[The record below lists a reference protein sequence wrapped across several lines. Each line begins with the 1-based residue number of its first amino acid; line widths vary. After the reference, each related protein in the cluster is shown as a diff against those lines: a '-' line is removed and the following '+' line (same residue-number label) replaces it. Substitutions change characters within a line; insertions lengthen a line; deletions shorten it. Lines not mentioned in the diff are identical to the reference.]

1 MLRRQDALVTI
12 TDKKSGAVVFEG
24 KTSQAGDFSKA
35 LENVKLNETLNYT
48 VTLKK
53 EGYLTK
59 TVDFSK
65 LVTKLEVINIH
76 ENLDVSLTKIEVGS
90 DLAKLVDVKPIY
102 FDMSK
107 YNIRKDA
114 AVELDKIVKIMNEYP
129 SMIIELGSHTDC
141 RGTIQQ
147 NQTLSDNR
155 AKASADYIKSKIT
168 NPERISGKG
177 YGEAKLVSDCPCE
190 GTVKS
195 KCSEEEHQKNR
206 RTEFIIIKL

>member
-1 MLRRQDALVTI
+1 
-12 TDKKSGAVVFEG
+12 
-24 KTSQAGDFSKA
+24 
-35 LENVKLNETLNYT
+35 
-48 VTLKK
+48 
-53 EGYLTK
+53 
-59 TVDFSK
+59 
-65 LVTKLEVINIH
+65 
-76 ENLDVSLTKIEVGS
+76 
-90 DLAKLVDVKPIY
+90 
-102 FDMSK
+102 
-107 YNIRKDA
+107 
-114 AVELDKIVKIMNEYP
+114 MNEYP